1 VSVAEFLS
9 TVAPFTGFRP
19 DVLAEVADRCTV
31 VPLPAGSWLF
41 RQHDVGDALYVVR
54 SGRLELVREDPGP
67 PMVVGVLGPG
77 ESLGELS
84 MLLGEDRTLAV
95 RALRDSELVRLDRAD
110 VTALLD
116 DSAEFTAG
124 LTRVLAHSLQDRALA
139 RGMADAQGSVLT
151 VLTLHPD
158 ASLEALRAAMAA
170 IPSKRKVAV
179 LDGAGIEPED
189 FARVLDQAERGHDRV
204 FLLASSSLEG
214 GGGGRGPW
222 DQFCI
227 RQADRVMAL
236 VPPALAVPALGSWP
250 ELDGCDLVFWAS
262 PAQAVDVGRWI
273 DRLQPRSHH
282 FVDPAALHPTL
293 SRALRRLAGQS
304 VGVVLSGGG
313 ARSLAHIGALGA
325 LVDAGIEVDRVGGSS
340 FGALVGALFALGL
353 SPEEMVAHCRREFVA
368 SWPFNDYTVPTTALL
383 RGSKLRG
390 ALDRMLGDALI
401 ERSPRD
407 AFTVSADLASSELV
421 VHRRG
426 RFADAVRA
434 GLALPGMLPP
444 VRQDGRLLIDGSVL
458 SGLPIHLMADRDE
471 GPVVAVDVVGGR
483 LKVKRRRSRS
493 RQALP
498 NIIETISRSA
508 IIGGSSDAAAARLR
522 ARLVIEPDTAGT
534 GQLDFNRL
542 DALVEAGRSAAAAA
556 LAEAGDL
563 LVVGGGNVSV
573 GSGGLH

>member
-9 TVAPFTGFRP
+9 AVPPFTGFQP
-19 DVLAEVADRCTV
+19 DVLAEVAHRCTV

-54 SGRLELVREDPGP
+54 TGRLELVREDPGP
-67 PMVVGVLGPG
+67 PAAVGVLGPG

-84 MLLGEDRTLAV
+84 MLLGEDRTLAA

-110 VTALLD
+110 VTALLA

-124 LTRVLAHSLQDRALA
+124 LTRVLAHYLQDRALA
-139 RGMADAQGSVLT
+139 RGVADAQGSVLT

-170 IPSKRKVAV
+170 IPARRKVAV
-179 LDGAGIEPED
+179 LDGAGLEPDD
-189 FARVLDQAERGHDRV
+189 FATVLDQAERGHDRV
-204 FLLASSSLEG
+204 FLLASSSDE

-236 VPPALAVPALGSWP
+236 VPPALAVPAPGAWP

-262 PAQAVDVGRWI
+262 PARAVDVGRWL
-273 DRLQPRSHH
+273 DRVQPRSHH
-282 FVDPAALHPTL
+282 FVDPDDLRPTL
-293 SRALRRLAGQS
+293 ARALRRLAGLS

-353 SPEEMVAHCRREFVA
+353 SPAEMVAHCRREFVA

-383 RGSKLRG
+383 RGRKLRG
-390 ALDRMLGDALI
+390 ALARMLGDAVI
-401 ERSPRD
+401 EHSPRD
-407 AFTVSADLASSELV
+407 YFAVSADLASSELV

-426 RFADAVRA
+426 RFAEAVQA
-434 GLALPGMLPP
+434 SLALPGMLPP
-444 VRQDGRLLIDGSVL
+444 VRENGRLLIDGSVL
-458 SGLPIHLMADRDE
+458 SGLPIHVMADRDE

-483 LKVKRRRSRS
+483 LKVKPRRSRS

-556 LAEAGDL
+556 LDDAGDL

-573 GSGGLH
+573 DSGGLR